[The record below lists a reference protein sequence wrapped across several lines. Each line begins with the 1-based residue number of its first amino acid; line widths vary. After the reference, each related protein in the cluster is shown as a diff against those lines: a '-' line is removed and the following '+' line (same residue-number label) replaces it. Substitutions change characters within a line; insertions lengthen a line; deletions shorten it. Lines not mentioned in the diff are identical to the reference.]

1 MAEPT
6 AAHLQRDAYIYVR
19 QSTLAQTVRNTE
31 SLLRQYD
38 LAGRARQLGWAE
50 HQIVVV
56 DDDLGRS
63 GASAQGRKGFSELVA
78 DVGLGKAGIVL
89 SLESSRLARN
99 NADWYRL
106 LDLCALTDTL
116 IADADGVYHPS
127 GYNDRLVLGLKGTLS
142 EAELHL
148 LRSRLTEGLRA
159 KAARGELRLTLPAGL
174 DYDDDDHVIITP
186 DEAVREAVTCVFRRF
201 DQLGSARQVVVS
213 LRADGLRLPRRDIR
227 TGKIAWAQ
235 ANYPAVH
242 DILIHPGYAGAFAYG
257 RSKTEKQLD
266 ASGNVI
272 TRQRRLP
279 RDQWAVMIP
288 GHHPGYICLETYDAN
303 VARLAANSPP
313 RAGQAG
319 GAPREG
325 AAWLQGLL
333 RCGRCGRLM
342 QVVYHSSGSPAYR
355 CGRANQMYGAR
366 SCQRA
371 GGRRLHETV
380 LRELLAALAPAG
392 LAATV
397 QAMTDAQAQHQQN
410 LAVFERAAERA
421 RYEAGRALR
430 QYDNIEPE
438 NRLVAR
444 TLEAVLED
452 KLTAVRTAENQLAAQ
467 RARRPVTLTD
477 EETAWIT
484 TAGADLRAIFDA
496 PTTTHTQRKELIR
509 AVITEIVITPG
520 KPADAADSTD
530 SERTCQVRIIWQG
543 GASTEVQM
551 PVPASGKH
559 GRTTSEDTIDLI
571 RRLAPRYNDTTIA
584 QILGQ
589 QNRRTA
595 TGLPFR
601 KAHVRALRTYHGIP
615 GYQPPAGNVRPGCQ
629 DAIVVSIAEAGRQL
643 GISSA
648 TVYRWLRDGFVTG
661 EQLTPRAPWQIRI
674 DQQLRDKVRPQAPDH
689 WLPLSQAAARLG
701 VARQTVLNKVQRG
714 DLNAIYLTQGRR
726 KGLRIQVEHGQAG
739 LFDTP

>member
-1 MAEPT
+1 MAEP
-6 AAHLQRDAYIYVR
+6 APAHLQRDAYIYVR

-38 LAGRARQLGWAE
+38 LAGRARQLGWAD

-89 SLESSRLARN
+89 SLECSRLARN

-116 IADADGVYHPS
+116 IADADGVYHPA

-148 LRSRLTEGLRA
+148 LRARMTEGLRA
-159 KAARGELRLTLPAGL
+159 KAARGELRLVLPAGL
-174 DYDDDDHVIITP
+174 DYDDGDHVIITP
-186 DEAVREAVTCVFRRF
+186 DEAVREAVMCVFRRF

-235 ANYPAVH
+235 AGYPAVH
-242 DILIHPGYAGAFAYG
+242 DILIHPGYAGVFAYG
-257 RSKTEKQLD
+257 RSKLEKHLG
-266 ASGNVI
+266 AGGTVI

-288 GHHPGYICLETYDAN
+288 GHHPGYISLETYDAN
-303 VARLAANSPP
+303 IARLAANSPAP
-313 RAGQAG
+313 AG
-319 GAPREG
+319 GAGGAAREG

-342 QVVYHSSGSPAYR
+342 QVNYHSGGRPAYR
-355 CGRANQMYGAR
+355 CGRANQMYGATT
-366 SCQRA
+366 CQRV

-380 LRELLAALAPAG
+380 LAELLAALAPAC

-397 QAMTDAQAQHQQN
+397 QAMSDTEAQFRQN
-410 LAVFERAAERA
+410 LAVFERALERA
-421 RYEAGRALR
+421 RFEAGRALR
-430 QYDNIEPE
+430 QYDNVEPE

-467 RARRPVTLTD
+467 QARRPVTLT
-477 EETAWIT
+477 EQETDWIT
-484 TAGADLRAIFDA
+484 TAGADLRAIFQA
-496 PTTTHTQRKELIR
+496 PATTNAQRKELIR
-509 AVITEIVITPG
+509 AVITEVTVTVQDNG
-520 KPADAADSTD
+520 GADTA
-530 SERTCQVRIIWQG
+530 RTCQVQIIWQG
-543 GASTEVQM
+543 GASTRLQM
-551 PVPASGKH
+551 PVPASGH
-559 GRTTSEDTIDLI
+559 HCRVTSEDTLDLI
-571 RRLAPRYNDTTIA
+571 RRLASRYDDTTIA

-601 KAHVRALRTYHGIP
+601 KTHVNALRARHGIP
-615 GYQPPAGNVRPGCQ
+615 GYQAPPGNVTPGCQ
-629 DAIVVSIAEAGRQL
+629 DAAVVSITEAARQL
-643 GISSA
+643 GVSSA
-648 TVYRWLRDGFVTG
+648 TIYRWLRDGFVTG
-661 EQLTPRAPWQIRI
+661 EQLTPGAPWQIRL
-674 DQQLRDKVRPQAPDH
+674 DQQLRDRVRPQAPDG

-701 VARQTVLNKVQRG
+701 LARQTVLNKVQRG
-714 DLNAIYLTQGRR
+714 ELNAIYLTRGRR
-726 KGLRIQVEHGQAG
+726 KGLRIQAGHGQAG

>member
-1 MAEPT
+1 MADP
-6 AAHLQRDAYIYVR
+6 APAHLGRNAYIYVR
-19 QSTLAQTVRNTE
+19 QSTLAQTVRNTG

-38 LAGRARQLGWAE
+38 LAGRARQLGWAD
-50 HQIVVV
+50 HQIVVI

-63 GASAQGRKGFSELVA
+63 GASAQGRKGFSDLVA

-99 NADWYRL
+99 NADWYQL

-116 IADADGVYHPS
+116 IADADGVYHPAS
-127 GYNDRLVLGLKGTLS
+127 YNDRLVLGLKGTLS
-142 EAELHL
+142 ECELHL
-148 LRSRLTEGLRA
+148 LRARMTEGLRA

-227 TGKIAWAQ
+227 TGKITWAQ
-235 ANYPAVH
+235 AGYPAVH
-242 DILIHPGYAGAFAYG
+242 DILIHPGYAGVFAYG
-257 RSKTEKQLD
+257 RSKTEKHLD
-266 ASGNVI
+266 ASGTVI

-288 GHHPGYICLETYDAN
+288 GHHPGYISLETYDAN
-303 VARLAANSPP
+303 IARLAANSPAP
-313 RAGQAG
+313 AG
-319 GAPREG
+319 GAGGAAREG

-342 QVVYHSSGSPAYR
+342 QVNYHSSGSPAYR

-366 SCQRA
+366 SCQWI

-380 LRELLAALAPAG
+380 LDELLAVLAPAC
-392 LAATV
+392 LAATI
-397 QAMTDAQAQHQQN
+397 QAMSDAEAQFRQN

-430 QYDNIEPE
+430 QYDNVEPE

-444 TLEAVLED
+444 TLEAALED
-452 KLTAVRTAENQLAAQ
+452 KLAAVRTAENQLAAQ

-484 TAGADLRAIFDA
+484 TAGADLRAIFETPA
-496 PTTTHTQRKELIR
+496 TTHAQRKELIR
-509 AVITEIVITPG
+509 AVITEVVATAGDAGDG
-520 KPADAADSTD
+520 KDST
-530 SERTCQVRIIWQG
+530 RTCQIRIIWQG

-551 PVPASGKH
+551 TMPASGKH
-559 GRTTSEDTIDLI
+559 GRATSEDTLALI
-571 RRLAPRYNDTTIA
+571 RRLAPRYDDTAIA

-601 KAHVRALRTYHGIP
+601 KTHVRELRAYHGIP
-615 GYQPPAGNVRPGCQ
+615 RYQPPPENVTPGCH
-629 DAIVVSIAEAGRQL
+629 DAAVVSITEAAGQL
-643 GISSA
+643 GVSTA
-648 TVYRWLRDGFVTG
+648 TIYRWLRDGFITG
-661 EQLTPRAPWQIRI
+661 EQLTPGAPWQVRI
-674 DQQLRDKVRPQAPDH
+674 DQQLRDRVRPQAPDG
-689 WLPLSQAAARLG
+689 WLPLGQAAARLG

-714 DLNAIYLTQGRR
+714 ELNAIYLTRGRR
-726 KGLRIQVEHGQAG
+726 KGLRIQAGHGQAG

>member
-1 MAEPT
+1 MAEPA
-6 AAHLQRDAYIYVR
+6 AAHLRRDAYIYVR

-89 SLESSRLARN
+89 SLECSRLARN

-116 IADADGVYHPS
+116 IADADGVYHPA

-148 LRSRLTEGLRA
+148 LRARMTEGLRA
-159 KAARGELRLTLPAGL
+159 KAARGELRLVLPAGL
-174 DYDDDDHVIITP
+174 DYDDGDHVIITP
-186 DEAVREAVTCVFRRF
+186 DEAVREAVMCVFRRF

-235 ANYPAVH
+235 AGYPAVH
-242 DILIHPGYAGAFAYG
+242 DILIHPGYAGVFAYG
-257 RSKTEKQLD
+257 RSKTEKHLG
-266 ASGNVI
+266 AGGTVI

-288 GHHPGYICLETYDAN
+288 GHHPGYISLETYDAN
-303 VARLAANSPP
+303 IARLAANSPAP
-313 RAGQAG
+313 AG
-319 GAPREG
+319 GAGGAAREG

-342 QVVYHSSGSPAYR
+342 QVNYHSGGRPAYR
-355 CGRANQMYGAR
+355 CGRANQMYGATT
-366 SCQRA
+366 CQRV

-380 LRELLAALAPAG
+380 LAELLAALAPAC

-397 QAMTDAQAQHQQN
+397 QAMSDTEAQFRQN
-410 LAVFERAAERA
+410 LAVFERALERA
-421 RYEAGRALR
+421 RFEAGRALR
-430 QYDNIEPE
+430 QYDNVEPE

-467 RARRPVTLTD
+467 QARRPVTLT
-477 EETAWIT
+477 EQETDWIT
-484 TAGADLRAIFDA
+484 TAGADLRAIFQA
-496 PTTTHTQRKELIR
+496 PATTNAQRKELIR
-509 AVITEIVITPG
+509 AVITEVTVTVQDNG
-520 KPADAADSTD
+520 GDDTA
-530 SERTCQVRIIWQG
+530 RTCQVQIIWQG
-543 GASTEVQM
+543 GASTRLQM
-551 PVPASGKH
+551 PVPASGH
-559 GRTTSEDTIDLI
+559 HCRVTSEDTLDLI
-571 RRLAPRYNDTTIA
+571 RRLASRYDDTTIA
-584 QILGQ
+584 QILSQ

-601 KAHVRALRTYHGIP
+601 KTHVRALRARHGIP
-615 GYQPPAGNVRPGCQ
+615 GYQAPPGNVTPGCQ
-629 DAIVVSIAEAGRQL
+629 DAAVVSITEAARQL
-643 GISSA
+643 GVSTA
-648 TVYRWLRDGFVTG
+648 TIYRWLRDGFVTG
-661 EQLTPRAPWQIRI
+661 EQLTPGAPWQVRV
-674 DQQLRDKVRPQAPDH
+674 DQQLRDKVRPQAPDG

-701 VARQTVLNKVQRG
+701 LARQTVLNKVQRG
-714 DLNAIYLTQGRR
+714 ELNAIYLTRGRR
-726 KGLRIQVEHGQAG
+726 KGLRIQAGHGQAG

>member
-6 AAHLQRDAYIYVR
+6 AAHLQRDAYIYIR
-19 QSTLAQTVRNTE
+19 HSTLAQTVRNTE

-63 GASAQGRKGFSELVA
+63 GASAQGRKGFSDLVA

-99 NADWYRL
+99 NSDWYRL

-116 IADADGVYHPS
+116 IADADGVYHPA

-148 LRSRLTEGLRA
+148 LRSRMTEGLRA

-174 DYDDDDHVIITP
+174 DYDDDDQVIITA
-186 DEAVREAVTCVFRRF
+186 DEAVREAITCVFRRF

-227 TGKIAWAQ
+227 TGKITWAQ
-235 ANYPAVH
+235 AGYPAMH
-242 DILIHPGYAGAFAYG
+242 DILIHPGYAGVFAYG
-257 RSKTEKQLD
+257 RSKTEKHLD
-266 ASGNVI
+266 ASGTVI

-288 GHHPGYICLETYDAN
+288 GHHPGYISPDTYDAN
-303 VARLAANSPP
+303 IARLAANSPLP
-313 RAGQAG
+313 AG
-319 GAPREG
+319 GAGGAAREG

-342 QVVYHSSGSPAYR
+342 QVAYPSGGSPAYR
-355 CGRANQMYGAR
+355 CGRAHQMYGAR
-366 SCQRA
+366 SCQWI

-380 LRELLAALAPAG
+380 LDELMAVLAPAS

-397 QAMTDAQAQHQQN
+397 QALADAQAQHRQN

-452 KLTAVRTAENQLAAQ
+452 KLAAVRTAENQLAAQ
-467 RARRPVTLTD
+467 RARQPVTLTS

-484 TAGADLRAIFDA
+484 TAGADLRAIFEA
-496 PTTTHTQRKELIR
+496 PATTHAQRKELIR
-509 AVITEIVITPG
+509 AVITEIVATAGNPG
-520 KPADAADSTD
+520 DGTGSG
-530 SERTCQVRIIWQG
+530 RTCQIRIIWQG
-543 GASTEVQM
+543 GASTQAQM
-551 PVPASGKH
+551 PMPASGKH
-559 GRTTSEDTIDLI
+559 GRTTSEDTLALI
-571 RRLAPRYNDTTIA
+571 RRLAPRYDDTTIA

-601 KAHVRALRTYHGIP
+601 KAHVRELRAYHGIP
-615 GYQPPAGNVRPGCQ
+615 GYQPPPENVTPGCQ
-629 DAIVVSIAEAGRQL
+629 DAAVVSITEAARQL
-643 GISSA
+643 GVSTA
-648 TVYRWLRDGFVTG
+648 TIYRWPRDGFVTG
-661 EQLTPRAPWQIRI
+661 EQLTPGAPWQIRV
-674 DQQLRDKVRPQAPDH
+674 DQQLRDMVRPQAPDG
-689 WLPLSQAAARLG
+689 WLPLSQAASHLG

-714 DLNAIYLTQGRR
+714 ELNAVYLTRGRR
-726 KGLRIQVEHGQAG
+726 KGLRIQVRCGQAG

>member
-1 MAEPT
+1 MAEPGAT
-6 AAHLQRDAYIYVR
+6 HLRRNAYIYVR
-19 QSTLAQTVRNTE
+19 QSTLVQTVRNTE

-38 LAGRARQLGWAE
+38 LAGRARELGWAE

-63 GASAQGRKGFSELVA
+63 GASAQGRKGFSDLVA
-78 DVGLGKAGIVL
+78 DVGLGRAGIVL

-99 NADWYRL
+99 NADWYQL

-116 IADADGVYHPS
+116 IADADGVYHPAS
-127 GYNDRLVLGLKGTLS
+127 YNDRLVLGLKGTLS
-142 EAELHL
+142 ECELHL
-148 LRSRLTEGLRA
+148 LRSRMTEGRRA

-174 DYDDDDHVIITP
+174 DYDDSDNVIITP
-186 DEAVREAVTCVFRRF
+186 DEAVREAVMCVFRRF

-227 TGKIAWAQ
+227 TGKITWAQ

-242 DILIHPGYAGAFAYG
+242 DILIHPGYAGVFAYG
-257 RSKTEKQLD
+257 RSKTEKHLD
-266 ASGNVI
+266 AGGTVI
-272 TRQRRLP
+272 TRRHRLP
-279 RDQWAVMIP
+279 RGQWAVMIP
-288 GHHPGYICLETYDAN
+288 GHHPGYICLDTYDAN
-303 VARLAANSPP
+303 VARLAANAPP
-313 RAGQAG
+313 SAGHAG
-319 GAPREG
+319 GAAREG

-342 QVVYHSSGSPAYR
+342 QVAYHSGGRPAYR

-366 SCQRA
+366 SCQLI

-380 LRELLAALAPAG
+380 LDELLAALAPAC

-397 QAMTDAQAQHQQN
+397 QAMADAETRYRQN

-421 RYEAGRALR
+421 RYEADRALR

-452 KLTAVRTAENQLAAQ
+452 KLAAVRTAEDHLAAQ

-484 TAGADLRAIFDA
+484 TAGADLRAVFGA

-509 AVITEIVITPG
+509 AVITEIVITPQNPG
-520 KPADAADSTD
+520 HDSG
-530 SERTCQVRIIWQG
+530 SGRTCQLRVIWQG
-543 GASTEVQM
+543 GASTEVQV
-551 PVPASGKH
+551 PLPASGKH
-559 GRTTSEDTIDLI
+559 SRTTSEETIDLI
-571 RRLAPRYNDTTIA
+571 RRLASRYDDTTIA
-584 QILGQ
+584 QILGN

-601 KAHVRALRTYHGIP
+601 KAHVKALRAYHGIA
-615 GYQPPAGNVRPGCQ
+615 GYQPPAENVTPGHN
-629 DAIVVSIAEAGRQL
+629 DAAVISIGQAARQL
-643 GISSA
+643 GVSSA
-648 TVYRWLRDGFVTG
+648 TIYRWLRDGFVTG
-661 EQLTPRAPWQIRI
+661 EQLTPGAPWQIRI
-674 DQQLRDKVRPQAPDH
+674 DQQLRDRIRPQAPDG
-689 WLPLSQAAARLG
+689 WLPLSQAASHLG

-714 DLNAIYLTQGRR
+714 ELNAIYLTQGRR
-726 KGLRIQVEHGQAG
+726 KGLRIQVGHGQAG

>member
-1 MAEPT
+1 MAEPA

-63 GASAQGRKGFSELVA
+63 GASAQGRTGFSDLVA

-116 IADADGVYHPS
+116 IADADGVYHPA

-148 LRSRLTEGLRA
+148 LRARMTEGLRA

-174 DYDDDDHVIITP
+174 DYDDGDHVIIAP
-186 DEAVREAVTCVFRRF
+186 DEAVREAVMCVFRRF
-201 DQLGSARQVVVS
+201 GQLGSARQVVVS

-227 TGKIAWAQ
+227 TGKITWAQ
-235 ANYPAVH
+235 AGYPAVH
-242 DILIHPGYAGAFAYG
+242 DILIHPGYAGVFAYG
-257 RSKTEKQLD
+257 RSKTEKHLD
-266 ASGNVI
+266 ASGNVT

-288 GHHPGYICLETYDAN
+288 GHHPGYISVETYDAN
-303 VARLAANSPP
+303 IARLAANSPP
-313 RAGQAG
+313 PAGQAG
-319 GAPREG
+319 GAAREG

-342 QVVYHSSGSPAYR
+342 QVAYHSGGSPAYR
-355 CGRANQMYGAR
+355 CGRANQMYGATT
-366 SCQRA
+366 CQRV

-380 LRELLAALAPAG
+380 LAELLAALAPAS
-392 LAATV
+392 LAATI
-397 QAMTDAQAQHQQN
+397 QAMSDTEAQFRQN
-410 LAVFERAAERA
+410 LAVFERALERA
-421 RYEAGRALR
+421 RFEAGRALR

-467 RARRPVTLTD
+467 RARRPVTLTE

-484 TAGADLRAIFDA
+484 TAGADLRAIFQA
-496 PTTTHTQRKELIR
+496 PATTNVQRKELIR
-509 AVITEIVITPG
+509 AVITEVTVTVQDNG
-520 KPADAADSTD
+520 GGDTA
-530 SERTCQVRIIWQG
+530 RTCQVQIIWQG
-543 GASTEVQM
+543 GASTRLQM
-551 PVPASGKH
+551 PIPASGHH
-559 GRTTSEDTIDLI
+559 GRVTTEDTLGLV
-571 RRLAPRYNDTTIA
+571 RRLASRYDDTTIA
-584 QILGQ
+584 QILSQ

-601 KAHVRALRTYHGIP
+601 KTHVRALRTHHGIP
-615 GYQPPAGNVRPGCQ
+615 GYQAPPENDRPGCQ
-629 DAIVVSIAEAGRQL
+629 DATVVSITEAGRHL
-643 GISSA
+643 GVSSA
-648 TVYRWLRDGFVTG
+648 TIYRWLRDGFVTG
-661 EQLTPRAPWQIRI
+661 EQLTPGAPWQIRI
-674 DQQLRDKVRPQAPDH
+674 DQQLRDRLRPRAPDG
-689 WLPLSQAAARLG
+689 WLPLGQAAAHLG

-714 DLNAIYLTQGRR
+714 ELNAIYLTQGRR
-726 KGLRIQVEHGQAG
+726 KGLRIQAQHQQAG
-739 LFDTP
+739 LFETP